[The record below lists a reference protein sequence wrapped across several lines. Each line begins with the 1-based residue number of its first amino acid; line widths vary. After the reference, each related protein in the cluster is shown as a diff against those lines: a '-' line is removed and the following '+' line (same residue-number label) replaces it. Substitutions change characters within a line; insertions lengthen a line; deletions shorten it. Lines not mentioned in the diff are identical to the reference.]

1 MGKREIIVA
10 ARINFKWR
18 CLSAAAQ
25 AMEIP
30 SGVESTCSHLLSM
43 PRSVTVFG
51 VYNHAI

>member
-10 ARINFKWR
+10 ARIKFKWR
-18 CLSAAAQ
+18 FLSAAAQ

-30 SGVESTCSHLLSM
+30 SGVESTCSHLLFM